1 MNFNTITSSKINDI
15 KAYVYSGMS
24 IMNKKILKINF
35 SKFNNFEK
43 ELYPL
48 TIKKFKSDFCNLD
61 GFWYS
66 IDNMKDLESIKKK
79 NNNNNFKII
88 KNLEKKIKNHE

>member
-24 IMNKKILKINF
+24 IMNKKIFKINF

-48 TIKKFKSDFCNLD
+48 MIKKFKSDFCNLE

-66 IDNMKDLESIKKK
+66 IDNMKDLESVKKK
-79 NNNNNFKII
+79 NNTNNFKLI
-88 KNLEKKIKNHE
+88 KNLENKIKKYE